1 ALLTRPHRQYAL
13 KASGLDAREASQL
26 RLDVDSHRAVIRHRV
41 GDLGAG
47 ELREFLHQLED
58 VGLAKGDTDVA
69 HRIVSHHLAILSTT
83 RRALYRNQSPADVGR
98 FRRVPSVAS
107 YIAIRMD
114 HPRRRQA
121 VTTRADDA
129 GMNPAQR
136 ARPEHAAHR
145 VLVVDDN
152 PDAADSLAMLLQA
165 LGNDV
170 RVAYDGEEA
179 LDKALQFSPEIV
191 LLDIGLPK
199 M

>member
-1 ALLTRPHRQYAL
+1 
-13 KASGLDAREASQL
+13 
-26 RLDVDSHRAVIRHRV
+26 
-41 GDLGAG
+41 
-47 ELREFLHQLED
+47 
-58 VGLAKGDTDVA
+58 
-69 HRIVSHHLAILSTT
+69 
-83 RRALYRNQSPADVGR
+83 
-98 FRRVPSVAS
+98 
-107 YIAIRMD
+107 
-114 HPRRRQA
+114 
-121 VTTRADDA
+121 
-129 GMNPAQR
+129 MNPAQR

-199 M
+199 MHGYDVARRIRDAQGRDVMLVAVTGWGQEDDRRRSREAGFDYHFTKPVDPEDLARLIGAAPPSTAH